1 MKRIGAV
8 LTIGLGMLALGA
20 CADDGPW
27 SKPNVSSDQLA
38 MDQAACRRAATAE
51 AERDLVLTEERGAGA
66 RDSRTRAYT
75 ANMNRFSAG
84 RNRDELY
91 AACMARLGYT
101 RGPRNDPK
109 SRFEAESAPQAEPE
123 APPAP
128 R

>member
-1 MKRIGAV
+1 
-8 LTIGLGMLALGA
+8 
-20 CADDGPW
+20 
-27 SKPNVSSDQLA
+27 

-75 ANMNRFSAG
+75 ANMNLFSAS
-84 RNRDELY
+84 RNRDDLY